1 MQNAGLGEATAY
13 DKARKE
19 YYRFR
24 HSKEVAVRVAREEA
38 LAVGAYFGL
47 GPLEIG
53 MKLEDQQYENWKVWA
68 IKESQA
74 LKQVRNSSIAGAE
87 DLEEAEEEPATP
99 LPSLA

>member
-1 MQNAGLGEATAY
+1 MQHAGLAEATAY

-53 MKLEDQQYENWKVWA
+53 MKLEDQSYENWKSWA
-68 IKESQA
+68 IAQA
-74 LKQVRNSSIAGAE
+74 EVIKAARNSSMVGAE
-87 DLEEAEEEPATP
+87 DLEEVGEDSALAPTPA
-99 LPSLA
+99 A